1 VNDPYDG
8 RKPGCLLTMVAVV
21 ATCALLLLTAAD
33 CDGQPT
39 KKDSYTCQ
47 AAQKQAAD
55 DPGNAQK
62 RQQRREACT

>member
-1 VNDPYDG
+1 VSAA
-8 RKPGCLLTMVAVV
+8 RVLAVAAVV
-21 ATCALLLLTAAD
+21 ALLLTAAD